1 MIFSGCRFGSAK
13 RFWPSVFAQF
23 AGKRKAKLNTPAT
36 EESINYDPGGLLL
49 VVSHLFAIAALVLWV
64 PLEKSK

>member
-1 MIFSGCRFGSAK
+1 
-13 RFWPSVFAQF
+13 
-23 AGKRKAKLNTPAT
+23 
-36 EESINYDPGGLLL
+36 LLL